1 MKIKSVVKVMN
12 FHSLLR
18 VNSSKRRA
26 EKLFSY
32 EQELT
37 NFVDE
42 IINNKNLIL
51 DKKVLRTNPKAKELN
66 IYIANDMGFCGNF
79 NSNVNSEIK
88 SNKNCDKIVIGKKI
102 IKRLKDDDVILSMTK
117 EEYNTNEKAIEDI
130 LLKAIKEKSYSK
142 VNLIYNHYYNISK
155 IELVR
160 KQILPL
166 DEEVIRDGE
175 KKKHMEDFVIEGE
188 INEILINIITLYLAY
203 EIKVATEN
211 SYASENIQ
219 RQVTTKKSL
228 DKIDEIER
236 DKKIKEN
243 REKKIKDNKKI
254 LDNVIKKSIMGI

>member
-32 EQELT
+32 EEELT
-37 NFVDE
+37 NFVDA
-42 IINNKNLIL
+42 IVNNKNLIL

-79 NSNVNSEIK
+79 NSNINSEIK
-88 SNKNCDKIVIGKKI
+88 HNQDCDKIVIGKKI
-102 IKRLKDDDVILSMTK
+102 IKRLNDDDVILSMTK
-117 EEYNTNEKAIEDI
+117 EEYNENGLPIEEI
-130 LLKAIKEKSYSK
+130 LLDAIRNKSYSK
-142 VNLIYNHYYNISK
+142 INLVYNHYYNISR

-160 KQILPL
+160 KQLLPVDQSL
-166 DEEVIRDGE
+166 IEGKHE
-175 KKKHMEDFVIEGE
+175 KHKEDFVVEGD
-188 INEILINIITLYLAY
+188 INEILINIIALYLAY
-203 EIKVATEN
+203 EVKVAAEN

-228 DKIDEIER
+228 DKIDEIEQDR
-236 DKKIKEN
+236 KIREN
-243 REKKIKDNKKI
+243 RDRKIRDNKKI
-254 LDNVIKKSIMGI
+254 LDNVIKKKVMET